1 MEDDGYN
8 LVRTVR
14 ARDAERGR
22 DLRARAGSRRVRQD
36 RRSSATLVGRARG
49 PGLRLLGDVPWG
61 RHVALF
67 YERKE
72 DVLELCVPFLKAG
85 LESTGV
91 CIWVIAEPLTER
103 DAWAALGAAVSP
115 RDLDRYRADRRIEML
130 QSQAW
135 YFIRDSPDLQ
145 KAARGWEA
153 KRRTTESLPLGQG
166 DARPVRLPDHRAS
179 RSRRHAYAS
188 VDHQEAPRGIGSAI
202 GENGR

>member
-1 MEDDGYN
+1 MEDDGYI
-8 LVRTVR
+8 LS
-14 ARDAERGR
+14 ARSGLATPSVGEIFA
-22 DLRARAGSRRVRQD
+22 LALALAAYARIEGP
-36 RRSSATLVGRARG
+36 TLVGRARG

-72 DVLELCVPFLKAG
+72 DLLELCVPFLKAG
-85 LESTGV
+85 LESTEV
-91 CIWVIAEPLTER
+91 CVWVIAEPLTER

-115 RDLDRYRADRRIEML
+115 RDLDRYRADRPIEML
-130 QSQAW
+130 QSQTW
-135 YFIRDSPDLQ
+135 YFTRDSPDLQ
-145 KAARGWEA
+145 
-153 KRRTTESLPLGQG
+153 T
-166 DARPVRLPDHRAS
+166 VRLPDHRAS